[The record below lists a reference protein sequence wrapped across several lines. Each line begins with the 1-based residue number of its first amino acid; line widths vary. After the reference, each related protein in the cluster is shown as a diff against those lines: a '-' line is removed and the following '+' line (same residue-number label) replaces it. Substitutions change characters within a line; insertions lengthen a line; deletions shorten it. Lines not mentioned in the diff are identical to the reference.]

1 MSSQKKLK
9 IKIFDKEYSLVVENE
24 KRALAVSEYV
34 NSLMND
40 LQNDMINQPPQTI
53 AVVASLNIANDLFIE
68 KEVTSQTFEDAF
80 ERLKKINTLLEDISN

>member
-34 NSLMND
+34 NLLMND